1 MFNGLAN
8 VGLSLA
14 ITTTTRERTM
24 KTKKVSSNTL
34 LKIIFEAYKNDPE
47 GLLSD
52 LENTV
57 DSEESLADFAQSAV
71 ECLEMDEED
80 EKEVEFDED
89 LKKVPALLQTS
100 LI

>member
-1 MFNGLAN
+1 MA
-8 VGLSLA
+8 
-14 ITTTTRERTM
+14 
-24 KTKKVSSNTL
+24 TKKVSSNTL

-80 EKEVEFDED
+80 EKAQKVEFDED
-89 LKKVPALLQTS
+89 LEKVPALLQTS

>member
-1 MFNGLAN
+1 
-8 VGLSLA
+8 
-14 ITTTTRERTM
+14 M

-52 LENTV
+52 LELTV

-71 ECLEMDEED
+71 QSLEMDEED

>member
-1 MFNGLAN
+1 MA
-8 VGLSLA
+8 
-14 ITTTTRERTM
+14 
-24 KTKKVSSNTL
+24 TKKVSSNTL

-57 DSEESLADFAQSAV
+57 DSEESLVDFAQSAV

-80 EKEVEFDED
+80 EKAQKVEFDED
-89 LKKVPALLQTS
+89 LEKVPALLQTS